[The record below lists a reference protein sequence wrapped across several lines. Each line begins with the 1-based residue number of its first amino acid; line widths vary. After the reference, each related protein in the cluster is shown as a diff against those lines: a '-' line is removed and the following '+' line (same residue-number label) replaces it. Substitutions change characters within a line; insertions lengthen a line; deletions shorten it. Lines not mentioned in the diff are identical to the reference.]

1 MTAFASPVFPS
12 LNSQRLRVLAFGGT
26 ACILV
31 VGWLEGHFVA
41 ASTWLAL
48 GLLLYPAANRLV
60 ALPWQRYYS
69 KAQIAQLQLFFDAL
83 LIGVLMSWMRFSIV
97 PCMVHLVLLGFY
109 SLLRWQAHTLLLVI
123 ALVSLGASLSQLLLN
138 SPLQLDSPPLTSL
151 VSLLVLLLQLLYLAG
166 ALRSRLQRMHG
177 LERELANQQGRFQLL
192 AQDLS
197 KYLSPQIWQVAFTG
211 QSGAQIPTRR
221 KKLTVFF
228 SDIKG
233 FTDLS
238 EELEPEDLA
247 ALLNSYLSAMSDIA
261 ARHGGTVDKFVGDSI
276 MVFFGD
282 PHTQGA
288 KQDALA
294 AVAMALDMRKQMFV
308 LRQQWQ
314 SLGVDKQLEIRM
326 GINTGYC
333 TAGSF
338 GADSRMDYTL
348 IGREVNLASRL
359 ESAASANEILIS
371 AETYNLV
378 KDVIMGRDKGQ
389 LQVKGFARP
398 VQIYQV
404 VDYRSNLGPGRS
416 YLTRELPGFSLRLD
430 TSSLQPDDIQQVV
443 QSLQESLQ
451 QLGK

>member
-1 MTAFASPVFPS
+1 
-12 LNSQRLRVLAFGGT
+12 
-26 ACILV
+26 
-31 VGWLEGHFVA
+31 
-41 ASTWLAL
+41 
-48 GLLLYPAANRLV
+48 
-60 ALPWQRYYS
+60 
-69 KAQIAQLQLFFDAL
+69 
-83 LIGVLMSWMRFSIV
+83 
-97 PCMVHLVLLGFY
+97 
-109 SLLRWQAHTLLLVI
+109 
-123 ALVSLGASLSQLLLN
+123 
-138 SPLQLDSPPLTSL
+138 
-151 VSLLVLLLQLLYLAG
+151 
-166 ALRSRLQRMHG
+166 
-177 LERELANQQGRFQLL
+177 
-192 AQDLS
+192 
-197 KYLSPQIWQVAFTG
+197 
-211 QSGAQIPTRR
+211 
-221 KKLTVFF
+221 
-228 SDIKG
+228 
-233 FTDLS
+233 
-238 EELEPEDLA
+238 
-247 ALLNSYLSAMSDIA
+247 
-261 ARHGGTVDKFVGDSI
+261 
-276 MVFFGD
+276 
-282 PHTQGA
+282 
-288 KQDALA
+288 
-294 AVAMALDMRKQMFV
+294 
-308 LRQQWQ
+308 
-314 SLGVDKQLEIRM
+314 M

>member
-211 QSGAQIPTRR
+211 QSGALIPTRR

-308 LRQQWQ
+308 LRQQ
-314 SLGVDKQLEIRM
+314 
-326 GINTGYC
+326 
-333 TAGSF
+333 
-338 GADSRMDYTL
+338 
-348 IGREVNLASRL
+348 
-359 ESAASANEILIS
+359 
-371 AETYNLV
+371 
-378 KDVIMGRDKGQ
+378 
-389 LQVKGFARP
+389 
-398 VQIYQV
+398 
-404 VDYRSNLGPGRS
+404 
-416 YLTRELPGFSLRLD
+416 
-430 TSSLQPDDIQQVV
+430 
-443 QSLQESLQ
+443 
-451 QLGK
+451 